1 MESMATV
8 RKNRVELKDL
18 VSYLASNLV
27 DEPDTVQVREIQNGD
42 TVILEVSVA
51 PDDMGKVIGRHGR
64 VARAIRT
71 VTKAAAARQGRR
83 AMVEALIEE
92 AAVRSCSQSATSA
105 TTMARLARIVVV
117 AWPRLRR
124 N

>member
-1 MESMATV
+1 MESMATG

-27 DEPDTVQVREIQNGD
+27 DEPDTVRVREIQNGD
-42 TVILEVSVA
+42 SVILEVSVA

-83 AMVEALIEE
+83 AMVE
-92 AAVRSCSQSATSA
+92 
-105 TTMARLARIVVV
+105 IVE
-117 AWPRLRR
+117 
-124 N
+124 

>member
-1 MESMATV
+1 MATV

-18 VSYLASNLV
+18 VSYLAGSLV

-42 TVILEVSVA
+42 SVILEVSVA

-83 AMVEALIEE
+83 AMVE
-92 AAVRSCSQSATSA
+92 
-105 TTMARLARIVVV
+105 IVE
-117 AWPRLRR
+117 
-124 N
+124 

>member
-1 MESMATV
+1 MESMATG

-18 VSYLASNLV
+18 VSYLAGSLV

-42 TVILEVSVA
+42 SVILEVSVA

-83 AMVEALIEE
+83 AMVE
-92 AAVRSCSQSATSA
+92 
-105 TTMARLARIVVV
+105 IVE
-117 AWPRLRR
+117 
-124 N
+124 

>member
-1 MESMATV
+1 MATG
-8 RKNRVELKDL
+8 RRNRVELKDL
-18 VSYLASNLV
+18 VSYLAGSLV

-42 TVILEVSVA
+42 SVILEMSVA

-83 AMVEALIEE
+83 AMVE
-92 AAVRSCSQSATSA
+92 
-105 TTMARLARIVVV
+105 IVE
-117 AWPRLRR
+117 
-124 N
+124 

>member
-1 MESMATV
+1 MEPMATR

-18 VSYLASNLV
+18 VSYLAGSLV

-42 TVILEVSVA
+42 SVILEVSVA

-83 AMVEALIEE
+83 AMVE
-92 AAVRSCSQSATSA
+92 
-105 TTMARLARIVVV
+105 IVE
-117 AWPRLRR
+117 
-124 N
+124 

>member
-1 MESMATV
+1 M
-8 RKNRVELKDL
+8 ELKDL
-18 VSYLASNLV
+18 VSYLAGSLV

-42 TVILEVSVA
+42 SVILEVSVA

-83 AMVEALIEE
+83 AMVE
-92 AAVRSCSQSATSA
+92 
-105 TTMARLARIVVV
+105 IVE
-117 AWPRLRR
+117 
-124 N
+124 

>member
-1 MESMATV
+1 VESMATV

-27 DEPDTVQVREIQNGD
+27 DEPDTVRVKEIPNGD
-42 TVILEVSVA
+42 SVILEVSVA

-83 AMVEALIEE
+83 AMVE
-92 AAVRSCSQSATSA
+92 
-105 TTMARLARIVVV
+105 IVE
-117 AWPRLRR
+117 
-124 N
+124 

>member
-1 MESMATV
+1 MVTG

-18 VSYLASNLV
+18 VSYLAGSLV

-42 TVILEVSVA
+42 SVILEVSVA

-83 AMVEALIEE
+83 AMVE
-92 AAVRSCSQSATSA
+92 
-105 TTMARLARIVVV
+105 IVE
-117 AWPRLRR
+117 
-124 N
+124 

>member
-18 VSYLASNLV
+18 VSYLAGSLV

-42 TVILEVSVA
+42 SVILEVSVA

-83 AMVEALIEE
+83 AMVE
-92 AAVRSCSQSATSA
+92 
-105 TTMARLARIVVV
+105 IVE
-117 AWPRLRR
+117 
-124 N
+124 

>member
-1 MESMATV
+1 MATG
-8 RKNRVELKDL
+8 RRNRVELKDL
-18 VSYLASNLV
+18 VSYLAGSLV

-42 TVILEVSVA
+42 SVILEVSVA

-83 AMVEALIEE
+83 AMVE
-92 AAVRSCSQSATSA
+92 
-105 TTMARLARIVVV
+105 IVE
-117 AWPRLRR
+117 
-124 N
+124 

>member
-1 MESMATV
+1 MESMATG

-18 VSYLASNLV
+18 VSYLAGSLV
-27 DEPDTVQVREIQNGD
+27 DEPDTVRVREIQNGD
-42 TVILEVSVA
+42 SVILEVSVA

-83 AMVEALIEE
+83 AMVE
-92 AAVRSCSQSATSA
+92 
-105 TTMARLARIVVV
+105 IVE
-117 AWPRLRR
+117 
-124 N
+124 

>member
-1 MESMATV
+1 VEPMATG

-18 VSYLASNLV
+18 VSYLAGSLV
-27 DEPDTVQVREIQNGD
+27 DEPDTVRVREIQNGD
-42 TVILEVSVA
+42 SVILEVSVA

-83 AMVEALIEE
+83 AMVE
-92 AAVRSCSQSATSA
+92 
-105 TTMARLARIVVV
+105 IVE
-117 AWPRLRR
+117 
-124 N
+124 